1 MGPCDSCS
9 LWYHIDCIGMG
20 EEEYDLLLTQ
30 SFDWLCSSCETSGE
44 QQENITLNSQS
55 NQVDAE
61 QQKKPNKRKSRTNN
75 RDSMKILLIN
85 FQSIKNKSA
94 DLEQLIYHHQP
105 DIIQGTETWLNPD
118 ISSSEIF
125 PSNYTVFRRD
135 RKTDDHGGVIF
146 ACKKDIIVTERKEFS
161 SESEML
167 WHQIELKGRSSILLG
182 TVYKPKHNDAVTV
195 DNLQNVLTKINHK
208 LPNNNIIVCG
218 DFNQPNVDWNNLCTI
233 PSTWACSKTANKLI
247 NVTVENGLDQVVD
260 KPTRGNNI
268 LDLVLTNNTNV
279 IRKIEVE
286 PGLGDHEMVRVEL
299 DLKLKRKKANK
310 RKVFIRQKADEKG
323 IKEDIL
329 QFQQKFR
336 DIEDKPVQEQWDCL
350 EEEIK
355 NTMDRRVPSKSSST
369 RHDLPWFGRK
379 HRRLTRCKQRLYY
392 KAKASGLPEDWE
404 RYKVIQKTTRRSLQ
418 RAKRGYISDHLANN
432 IKDNPKAFWTF
443 VKKTKSE
450 EVGISDLKVNNSVI
464 SDAKGKAEAL
474 NNQFASVF
482 TQENTDEIPTLD
494 TEDYEEVPRLIISS
508 EGVLKQL
515 KNLAPNKAP
524 GPDQLPPWF
533 LKIAAEELAPI
544 LTNIF
549 QSSVDN
555 GILPRQ
561 WREANIIGIFKK
573 GDKSKPEN
581 YRPVSLTSIICKILE
596 HIIHS
601 HVMKHLEK
609 LDILVDKQHGFRA
622 KRSTVTQLLQTTHD
636 FTSNLEESLTTHLAI
651 LDFSKAFDKVPH
663 ERLLS
668 KLNTYGIRNSL
679 LAWIRNFLTQRT
691 QQVVCDGEKSVPKKV
706 ISGVPQGTVLGPLLF
721 LLYINDLPSGLSSSV
736 RLFADDCLVYSAGKD
751 NHHITKLQEDLN
763 KLQEWQDMWMM
774 SFNPGKC
781 YTMEISYKKD
791 PPTQAFTFCG
801 QELQMVDSQPYL
813 GVEIDNKMT
822 WSVHIKNTISKANR
836 VLGLIRRNFWYCTT
850 DVKVCTYKMLVRPI
864 LEYASVV
871 WDPRTH
877 THKHRLEMVQR
888 RAARFCSG
896 DFKKYSSVTEML
908 NNLDWE
914 TLEQRRKNDR
924 LTMLYKVSHGLVG
937 INGAE
942 YLTHSDNR
950 RTRGSHQFKYQ
961 RQHKRLDVHKYSFF
975 NRTIPEWNELPDETT
990 SAPSLDIFKQRLHN

>member
-1 MGPCDSCS
+1 M
-9 LWYHIDCIGMG
+9 
-20 EEEYDLLLTQ
+20 
-30 SFDWLCSSCETSGE
+30 
-44 QQENITLNSQS
+44 
-55 NQVDAE
+55 
-61 QQKKPNKRKSRTNN
+61 
-75 RDSMKILLIN
+75 
-85 FQSIKNKSA
+85 
-94 DLEQLIYHHQP
+94 
-105 DIIQGTETWLNPD
+105 
-118 ISSSEIF
+118 
-125 PSNYTVFRRD
+125 
-135 RKTDDHGGVIF
+135 
-146 ACKKDIIVTERKEFS
+146 
-161 SESEML
+161 
-167 WHQIELKGRSSILLG
+167 
-182 TVYKPKHNDAVTV
+182 
-195 DNLQNVLTKINHK
+195 
-208 LPNNNIIVCG
+208 
-218 DFNQPNVDWNNLCTI
+218 
-233 PSTWACSKTANKLI
+233 
-247 NVTVENGLDQVVD
+247 
-260 KPTRGNNI
+260 
-268 LDLVLTNNTNV
+268 
-279 IRKIEVE
+279 
-286 PGLGDHEMVRVEL
+286 
-299 DLKLKRKKANK
+299 
-310 RKVFIRQKADEKG
+310 
-323 IKEDIL
+323 
-329 QFQQKFR
+329 
-336 DIEDKPVQEQWDCL
+336 
-350 EEEIK
+350 
-355 NTMDRRVPSKSSST
+355 
-369 RHDLPWFGRK
+369 
-379 HRRLTRCKQRLYY
+379 
-392 KAKASGLPEDWE
+392 
-404 RYKVIQKTTRRSLQ
+404 IQKTTRRSLQ

-432 IKDNPKAFWTF
+432 IKDNPKVFWTF

-450 EVGISDLKVNNSVI
+450 EVEISDLKVNNSVI

-561 WREANIIGIFKK
+561 WQEANIIGIFKK

-636 FTSNLEESLTTHLAI
+636 FTSNLEEGLTTHLAI

-751 NHHITKLQEDLN
+751 NHHFTKLQEDLN

-813 GVEIDNKMT
+813 GVEIDNKMN

-836 VLGLIRRNFWYCTT
+836 VLGFIRRNFWYCTT

-888 RAARFCSG
+888 RATRFCSG

-961 RQHKRLDVHKYSFF
+961 RQHIRLDVHKYSFF
-975 NRTIPEWNELPDETT
+975 NRTIPEWNKLPDETT